1 MDARLI
7 FCDFAEV
14 SGGKM
19 FISGAGISL
28 VGTSEPTAPF
38 PLTAALALLISVPAV
53 ETDRPHRLTIEL
65 TTFDD
70 SGDTRVAMTQS
81 TPETL
86 PGEEGLIVH
95 PFVVERGP
103 NVADGDEISIPLA
116 IPLLQFPLPRLG
128 GYNFS
133 AFIDD
138 VEMDRARF
146 RVLPLQQ
153 AEAPTEPPPG

>member
-14 SGGKM
+14 SGGKL

-28 VGTSEPTAPF
+28 VGTSETVAPF
-38 PLTAALALLISVPAV
+38 PMTAALALLITVPSS

-65 TTFDD
+65 STWDD
-70 SGDTRVAMTQS
+70 DGEHRVHMTQT

-86 PGEEGLIVH
+86 PGEDGLIVH
-95 PFVVERGP
+95 PFFVERGP
-103 NVADGDEISIPLA
+103 NVVDGDEISIPLA
-116 IPLLQFPLPRLG
+116 VPLLQFPLPRLG
-128 GYNFS
+128 GYSFS

-153 AEAPTEPPPG
+153 TEEPADHPL

>member
-14 SGGKM
+14 SGGKL

-28 VGTSEPTAPF
+28 VGTSEPAAPF
-38 PLTAALALLISVPAV
+38 PLTAALALLISVPSA

-65 TTFDD
+65 VTDD
-70 SGDTRVAMTQS
+70 EGLRQRVQMTQT

-95 PFVVERGP
+95 PFFVETGPAVV
-103 NVADGDEISIPLA
+103 AGDEISIPLA
-116 IPLLQFPLPRLG
+116 VPLLQFPLPRLG
-128 GYNFS
+128 GYTFS

-146 RVLPLQQ
+146 RVMPLQQ
-153 AEAPTEPPPG
+153 AEESAEKPL

>member
-1 MDARLI
+1 VVDARVI

-28 VGTSEPTAPF
+28 VGTSETTAPF
-38 PLTAALALLISVPAV
+38 PLTAALALLITVPSA

-65 TTFDD
+65 STWDEN
-70 SGDTRVAMTQS
+70 GEQRVEMTQT

-86 PGEEGLIVH
+86 PGEAGLIVH
-95 PFVVERGP
+95 PFFVERGP

-116 IPLLQFPLPRLG
+116 VPLLQFPLPRLG
-128 GYNFS
+128 GYSFS
-133 AFIDD
+133 AFIDE
-138 VEMDRARF
+138 VEMDRVRF

-153 AEAPTEPPPG
+153 AEAAAENPL